1 MTLVKWT
8 PKPMNIS
15 NDFDSMFRTL
25 LYSDRKNPSNT
36 RIDWKPEIDIK
47 ESDKFFLIK
56 ADIAELNKKDIKISV
71 KGEQLTI
78 SGERKEMTDNE
89 DGYYHYREISAGK
102 FSRSFNLPE
111 SINKDNIQA
120 RFKNG
125 ILFIELEKHKEIAH
139 KEKEIAIS

>member
-89 DGYYHYREISAGK
+89 DGYYHYRERSSGK

-111 SINKDNIQA
+111 SINKDKIHA

-125 ILFIELEKHKEIAH
+125 TLSIELEKHDEI
-139 KEKEIAIS
+139 KPQEKNIVVN

>member
-15 NDFDSMFRTL
+15 NDFDNMFRAL
-25 LYSDRKNPSNT
+25 FYSDWKNPLST
-36 RIDWKPEIDIK
+36 RTDWKPEIDIE
-47 ESDKFFLIK
+47 ESNDFFLIK
-56 ADIAELNKKDIKISV
+56 ADIAGLTKKDIKISV

-89 DGYYHYREISAGK
+89 DGYYHYRERSAGK

-125 ILFIELEKHKEIAH
+125 ILFIELEKHEEIAP
-139 KEKEIAIS
+139 KEKEIAIN

>member
-15 NDFDSMFRTL
+15 NEFDNMFRTL
-25 LYSDRKNPSNT
+25 LHSDRKNRSKT
-36 RIDWKPEIDIK
+36 RIDWKPEIDII

-78 SGERKEMTDNE
+78 SGERKEVNDNE
-89 DGYYHYREISAGK
+89 DDYFHYRERSAGK

-111 SINKDNIQA
+111 SINKDKIHAQ
-120 RFKNG
+120 FKNG
-125 ILFIELEKHKEIAH
+125 TLSIELKKHDVIVPQEKNIVVN
-139 KEKEIAIS
+139 

>member
-8 PKPMNIS
+8 PRPMSIS
-15 NDFDSMFRTL
+15 NEFDNMFRTL
-25 LYSDRKNPSNT
+25 LHSDRKIRSKT
-36 RIDWKPEIDIK
+36 RIDWKPEIDII

-78 SGERKEMTDNE
+78 SGERKEVNDNE
-89 DGYYHYREISAGK
+89 DDYFHYRERSAGK

-111 SINKDNIQA
+111 SINKDKIHAQ
-120 RFKNG
+120 FKNG
-125 ILFIELEKHKEIAH
+125 TLSIELEKHDVIVPQ
-139 KEKEIAIS
+139 EKNIVVN

>member
-15 NDFDSMFRTL
+15 NEFDNMFRTL
-25 LYSDRKNPSNT
+25 LHSDSKNPSKT
-36 RIDWKPEIDIK
+36 RIDWKPEIDII

-78 SGERKEMTDNE
+78 SGERKEVNDNE
-89 DGYYHYREISAGK
+89 DDYFHYRERSAGK

-111 SINKDNIQA
+111 SINKDKIHAQ
-120 RFKNG
+120 FKNG
-125 ILFIELEKHKEIAH
+125 TLSIELEKHDVIVPQ
-139 KEKEIAIS
+139 EKNIVVN

>member
-15 NDFDSMFRTL
+15 NEFDNMFRTL
-25 LYSDRKNPSNT
+25 LHSDRKNRSKT
-36 RIDWKPEIDIK
+36 RIDWKPEIDII

-78 SGERKEMTDNE
+78 SGERKEVNDNE
-89 DGYYHYREISAGK
+89 DDYFHYRERSAGK

-111 SINKDNIQA
+111 SINKDKIHAQ
-120 RFKNG
+120 FKNG
-125 ILFIELEKHKEIAH
+125 TLSIELEKHDEIAPQ
-139 KEKEIAIS
+139 EKNIVVN

>member
-89 DGYYHYREISAGK
+89 DGYYHYRERSAGK

>member
-15 NDFDSMFRTL
+15 NEFDNMFRTL
-25 LYSDRKNPSNT
+25 LHSDRKNPSKT
-36 RIDWKPEIDIK
+36 RIDWKPEIDII

-78 SGERKEMTDNE
+78 SGERKEITDNE
-89 DGYYHYREISAGK
+89 DDYYHYRERSAGK

-111 SINKDNIQA
+111 SINKDKIHAQ
-120 RFKNG
+120 FKNG
-125 ILFIELEKHKEIAH
+125 TLSIELEKHDEIAPQ
-139 KEKEIAIS
+139 EKNIVVN

>member
-15 NDFDSMFRTL
+15 NEFDNMFRTL
-25 LYSDRKNPSNT
+25 LHSDSKNPSKT
-36 RIDWKPEIDIK
+36 RIDWNPEIDII

-56 ADIAELNKKDIKISV
+56 ADIAELNKKDIKIIL

-78 SGERKEMTDNE
+78 SGERKEITDNE
-89 DGYYHYREISAGK
+89 DDYYHYRERSAGK

-111 SINKDNIQA
+111 SINKDKIHAQ
-120 RFKNG
+120 FKNG
-125 ILFIELEKHKEIAH
+125 TLSIELEKHDVIVPQ
-139 KEKEIAIS
+139 EKNIVVN

>member
-25 LYSDRKNPSNT
+25 LYSDMKNPSNT

-89 DGYYHYREISAGK
+89 DGYYHYRERSAGK

-111 SINKDNIQA
+111 SINKDKIHA

-125 ILFIELEKHKEIAH
+125 TLSIKLEKHDEIAPQ
-139 KEKEIAIS
+139 EKNIVVN

>member
-8 PKPMNIS
+8 PRPMRIS
-15 NDFDSMFRTL
+15 NEFDNMFRTL
-25 LYSDRKNPSNT
+25 LHSDSKNPSKT
-36 RIDWKPEIDIK
+36 RIDWKPEIDII

-78 SGERKEMTDNE
+78 SGERKEVNDNE
-89 DGYYHYREISAGK
+89 DDYFHYRERSAGK

-111 SINKDNIQA
+111 SINKDKIHAQ
-120 RFKNG
+120 FKNG
-125 ILFIELEKHKEIAH
+125 TLSIELEKHDVIVPQ
-139 KEKEIAIS
+139 EKNIVVN